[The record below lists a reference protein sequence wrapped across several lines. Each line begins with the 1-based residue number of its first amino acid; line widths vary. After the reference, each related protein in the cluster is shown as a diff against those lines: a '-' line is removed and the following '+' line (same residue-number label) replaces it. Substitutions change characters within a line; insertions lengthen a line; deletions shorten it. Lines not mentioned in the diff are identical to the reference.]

1 VKITQ
6 QAYLCPMVCPWWTC
20 SLIKPANPASLCLM
34 NGLPSGSIVLVSP
47 LGGFPGSIDAEEYG
61 YSGGTLFVSTSGSQ
75 GEYSFA
81 AFPGS

>member
-1 VKITQ
+1 
-6 QAYLCPMVCPWWTC
+6 
-20 SLIKPANPASLCLM
+20 M

-47 LGGFPGSIDAEEYG
+47 LSGFPGSIDAQEYG